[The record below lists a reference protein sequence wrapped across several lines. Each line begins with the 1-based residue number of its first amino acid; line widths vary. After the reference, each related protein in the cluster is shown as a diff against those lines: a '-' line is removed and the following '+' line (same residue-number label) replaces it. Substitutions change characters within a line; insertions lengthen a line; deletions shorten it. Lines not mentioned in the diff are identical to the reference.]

1 VKRRQHLYL
10 GKSGQMAVMAEFL
23 ARGYNVAVPEVD
35 LGDDIFVVRD
45 SDGQLSRIQVKTASA
60 RETAQGFSARFAVP
74 LQQLQTPVRPEVH
87 YVLAVRHQERWAEYV
102 LLSRPQLFDEVASWE
117 VGSQASGSVVLYLSF
132 TPTRLVCSDRDW
144 QDYRNNWATWPS
156 LVHG

>member
-1 VKRRQHLYL
+1 MKRRQHLYL

-60 RETAQGFSARFAVP
+60 KETQKGFSARFAVP

-87 YVLAVRHQERWAEYV
+87 YVLAVRHQERWAEFV
-102 LLSRPQLFDEVASWE
+102 TLSRPQLFDEVASWE
-117 VGSQASGSVVLYLSF
+117 VGSQAGSSVVLYLSF
-132 TPTRLVCSDRDW
+132 MGAQLRCSNRDW
-144 QDYRNNWATWPS
+144 QGYRNNWSTWPP